1 MDKLWARK
9 VAQGSYTMGLLMRMI
24 HGSGQELQR
33 GRVHLGGVDVKKEED
48 EELPDAEEE
57 AIPGKADSQAL
68 DTLCLALGLLTNLVQ
83 SVEEVKGA
91 VREIRKPYISPSNFV
106 VIILVYKTWHFLP

>member
-9 VAQGSYTMGLLMRMI
+9 VAQGSYTMGLLMRTI

-33 GRVHLGGVDVKKEED
+33 GRVNLGSMDVKKEED
-48 EELPDAEEE
+48 DELPDAEED
-57 AIPGKADSQAL
+57 AMSGRADSQAL

-83 SVEEVKGA
+83 SVGEAKDA
-91 VREIRKPYISPSNFV
+91 VREIRKSYISPSN
-106 VIILVYKTWHFLP
+106 LVLFTKIGSRLI